1 MILTRDA
8 YLDEIK
14 KGRIVIT
21 PFDKDM
27 AGPGS
32 YDLAIGNEFRYFK
45 KAHTIL
51 DASEGADYREHTVL
65 INKPD
70 DEPFIIMPG
79 EAAHTITR
87 EKLKLPGDICGWL
100 QGRSTYARLGL
111 MVHITASFV
120 QPGVNNRQVLEMFN
134 ASPVP
139 LALKPG
145 SRICHI
151 IFGRCEGSAVYTGK
165 FQEQDL

>member
-8 YLDEIK
+8 YLRELEA
-14 KGRIVIT
+14 GRIEIT
-21 PFDKDM
+21 PFDEAA

-32 YDLAIGNEFRYFK
+32 YDLAIGNEFRFFK
-45 KAHTIL
+45 KAHRIL

-65 INKPD
+65 ITNED
-70 DEPFIIMPG
+70 DDPFIIMPG
-79 EAAHTITR
+79 EAAHTITKER
-87 EKLKLPGDICGWL
+87 IRLPGDICGWL

-120 QPGVNNRQVLEMFN
+120 QPGVDNQQVLEMFN

-139 LALKPG
+139 LALNPG
-145 SRICHI
+145 ARICQI
-151 IFGRCEGSAVYTGK
+151 IFQRCEGSASYAGK
-165 FQEQDL
+165 FQGQDL

>member
-1 MILTRDA
+1 MVLTREA
-8 YLDEIK
+8 YLEEIDA
-14 KGRIVIT
+14 GRLVIT
-21 PFDKDM
+21 PFDKAA

-45 KAHTIL
+45 KAHRIL
-51 DASEGADYREHTVL
+51 DVSEGADYREHTIL
-65 INKPD
+65 TTRTD

-87 EKLKLPGDICGWL
+87 ERIKLPGDICGWL

-120 QPGVNNRQVLEMFN
+120 QPGVDNQQVLEMFN

-145 SRICHI
+145 SKICHI
-151 IFGRCEGSAVYTGK
+151 IFMRCEGSASYSGK
-165 FQEQDL
+165 FQGQRL